1 MDKSHTTVLEE
12 KSALE
17 YEDATKG
24 FFGRRKKTE
33 RQSGKD
39 NAEVSVNLEESVST
53 VTLSQLFRYS
63 TRFELTLD
71 AIGLPLMSLLFGNL
85 VQAFVVFAQDVL
97 GARSGN
103 AEAAA
108 RVPQAA
114 ADFRRSAANN
124 ASYLVYIG
132 LGMFVCTYIYMF
144 TWVYTGE
151 VNAKRIRE
159 LYLKAVLRQDIAW
172 FDNTG
177 AGEVATRI
185 QTDTHL
191 VQQGISEKVPIT
203 VSFVAALITGF
214 VLAYIRCWQLALAL
228 SSILPCIAIAGGVMT
243 KFVTKYTQASLNHV
257 ADSGT
262 LAEEVISTIRTAQA
276 FGSQKVLSEV
286 YDSHVERSQADN
298 YKSALAHGAGFSV
311 FFFIV
316 YSSYGLAFSF
326 GTTLINSG
334 HATPGEV
341 INSFLAILIGSL
353 SLGLLA
359 PELQAITNARG
370 SAAKLFATI
379 DRVPDIDSSSTE
391 GRCPTDVQ
399 GEIVF
404 ENVSFNYPS
413 RPSVPVVRDLSI
425 RFRAGETA
433 ALVGA
438 SGSGKSTIISLLER
452 FYDPLSGIVKLD
464 GINIKDL
471 NIKWLRSQ
479 IGLVSQEPALFAT
492 TILENVA
499 HGLVNTP
506 YEHSTHDERFKLVR
520 EACLKANAHDFISK
534 LPLGYDTLVGEHGFL
549 LSGGQK
555 QRVAIARAI
564 VSDPRILLLD
574 EATSALDTQSE
585 GIVQDALDKATAGR
599 TTIIVAHRLS
609 TIKNANIIYVMGGGD
624 ILEQGTHDEL
634 MRTVDGAYAKL
645 VRTQNLRD
653 HAEEPRDNEYDT
665 ERGSESEEK
674 EKAEPEDI
682 NLARKNTVH
691 SLCNELAEHQI
702 NEDDDLS
709 LYELLYRLA
718 LLNREGWRRYI
729 IGIISAIMTG
739 LIWPAFGI
747 VYGKVL
753 KDFRWKNRLSVA
765 LQEIATHYVKFFDQQ
780 EHNSGSLTSALSDNP
795 QKVHGLAGIT
805 LGAIIQSI
813 STIIGGSA
821 IGLAFG
827 WKLALVGIACTPILV
842 SIGYI
847 RLRIVV
853 LKDQVNKLEHESS
866 AQLACEAAG
875 SIRTVASL
883 TREHQSNKTALWS
896 SGLYALSQS
905 MTFFVIALVYW
916 YGSRL
921 VASQEYSTVQFFVCL
936 MSTTFGAIQAGNVF
950 IFVPDISSARGAGSA
965 IIKLVDSTPEIDADS
980 PEGKN
985 LDKTRIHGRIRF
997 EAVHFRYPTRPSVR
1011 VLRGLSLTIEPGT
1024 YVALVG
1030 ASGCGKSTIVQ
1041 LIERFYDPIEG
1052 TIHLDNERISE
1063 LNIANYRQ
1071 QVALVSQE
1079 PTLYAD
1085 TIRFNIL
1092 LGATKPQSDVTQK
1105 ELEDACRNANIL
1117 EFIQS
1122 LPNGFDTQ
1130 VGGKGSQLSGGQK
1143 QRIAIARALLRNP
1156 KVLLLDEATS
1166 ALDSGSESVV
1176 QEALDQAAKGR
1187 TTVAVAHRLSTIQN
1201 ADLIYFIKEGRVSE
1215 SGTHDQL
1222 LGKRGDYFEYVQ
1234 LQVDPSDRFISITH
1248 LCWSVEVDDAVLFA
1262 AFLGSLPSLEYMIA
1276 GGDGIRFIPLAP
1288 AALPLLHHLVNA
1300 SPDFAES
1307 VLTGRDVPNLGLVV
1321 NNVRLFAPVFDDNNE
1336 YDSSTLTTMKCVKS
1350 LSMSSDKLNCSLL
1363 MECASLFREVKY
1375 LKISPEAPLEA
1386 FAMPQLYDT
1395 GLSKTRVQSLELC
1408 AVCSDDAESN
1418 IESLKQLF
1426 SALPSLQTL
1435 VFRRVNGDS
1444 EDGFYRF
1451 CRDELDDG
1459 PEWNEVG
1466 ESEETTEDDE
1476 WQI

>member
-71 AIGLPLMSLLFGNL
+71 AIGLVAASAAGAAQPLMSLLFGNL

-747 VYGKVL
+747 VYAKGIEGFSL
-753 KDFRWKNRLSVA
+753 EEPSQRRFAGDRNALWFFIIAIISIFSISTQNSMFSSAAGMLTARLRKLSFKA
-765 LQEIATHYVKFFDQQ
+765 ILRQDVKFFDQQ

-883 TREHQSNKTALWS
+883 TREHQCVDLYRESLEEPLRRSNKTALWS

-1234 LQVDPSDRFISITH
+1234 LQGF
-1248 LCWSVEVDDAVLFA
+1248 
-1262 AFLGSLPSLEYMIA
+1262 
-1276 GGDGIRFIPLAP
+1276 
-1288 AALPLLHHLVNA
+1288 N
-1300 SPDFAES
+1300 
-1307 VLTGRDVPNLGLVV
+1307 GR
-1321 NNVRLFAPVFDDNNE
+1321 
-1336 YDSSTLTTMKCVKS
+1336 
-1350 LSMSSDKLNCSLL
+1350 
-1363 MECASLFREVKY
+1363 
-1375 LKISPEAPLEA
+1375 
-1386 FAMPQLYDT
+1386 
-1395 GLSKTRVQSLELC
+1395 
-1408 AVCSDDAESN
+1408 
-1418 IESLKQLF
+1418 
-1426 SALPSLQTL
+1426 
-1435 VFRRVNGDS
+1435 
-1444 EDGFYRF
+1444 
-1451 CRDELDDG
+1451 
-1459 PEWNEVG
+1459 
-1466 ESEETTEDDE
+1466 
-1476 WQI
+1476 